1 MSHPQKIHAQHG
13 YEYFVRYDEQAEI
26 YEVFLE
32 PECEAYV
39 GNADSL
45 TEAKQVAQEHAEEMA
60 SN

>member
-1 MSHPQKIHAQHG
+1 MPTPKLIHTQHG
-13 YEYFVRYDEQAEI
+13 YEYYARYDTQT
-26 YEVFLE
+26 EVYAIFLE

-45 TEAKQVAQEHAEEMA
+45 SDAKQVARDHAEEMA